1 MPNIEISAELIQTI
15 CLLPLFILS
24 ITVHEYAHGRVAFY
38 FGDDTAKVNGRLTLN
53 PLKHIDLFGTILMPL
68 ISLTT
73 GIPLIGWAKPVPVNP
88 GKFRN
93 PIKNDLVVSAAGP
106 LSNLAIAVF
115 LSLLVSS
122 LINNLHFSSTSIIRE
137 VFKNSIFLNIFLCM
151 FNLLPIPPLDGSH
164 ILFDLFP
171 NKITARYMSLGMYG
185 SIILIVILNTPLFS
199 FFIRAVK
206 FATILLL
213 KISGTGN

>member
-106 LSNLAIAVF
+106 LSNLALAFILAITLSLTSLIHINVNDIIWNVMGYGVF
-115 LSLLVSS
+115 LNV
-122 LINNLHFSSTSIIRE
+122 
-137 VFKNSIFLNIFLCM
+137 FLCM